1 MTELFYPSTEAP
13 EELRVQQI
21 GRRVIDLTEAEAAAE
36 PIEKEAARLHISGD
50 VDLFINEPT
59 PSAEPEPEAEP
70 AMSPLA
76 EKYVSFDQKIYK
88 NGTKHVY
95 GVDAK
100 DKRHHLS
107 HDEILENYGHAK
119 DYQGKNPD
127 APTALPLTDTYFTT
141 DHQAELANLV
151 GENTEDVF
159 VHDYDSAPSTEEDSD
174 LEALFMNEQV
184 DDHSPE
190 SETALIADFESL
202 SAPHKHRYIGKHR
215 KESRGFIGALKT
227 LPAAAYI
234 ALGNLDNRFRV
245 SKEKGWTPRRKALG
259 FAIGAVA
266 ATGVAVLIYKYGHSG
281 HHHAT
286 EVVPGNNGHGGGTPI
301 PGTNG
306 GHPQNPVTLPGHGN
320 KSAFIESLHKGS
332 TVSDQVNEQLKHM
345 GVHYNDHQ
353 LYEVVTK
360 TLHHNHLTYP
370 EARHLPVGF
379 QTHLLHPE
387 QIKQILEQSKS

>member
-1 MTELFYPSTEAP
+1 MTELFYPPTETDEA
-13 EELRVQQI
+13 RVANV
-21 GRRVIDLTEAEAAAE
+21 GHVVIDLTIADAAVSQGNVELFVPQQEPTEAKAAEAPAE
-36 PIEKEAARLHISGD
+36 EQATKEKKRID
-50 VDLFINEPT
+50 RVDLIGGI
-59 PSAEPEPEAEP
+59 
-70 AMSPLA
+70 
-76 EKYVSFDQKIYK
+76 VSFDERTYK
-88 NGTKHVY
+88 NGAKHIW
-95 GVDAK
+95 GIDAQGK
-100 DKRHHLS
+100 NYQLS
-107 HDEILENYGHAK
+107 ADNILKFYGHEGE
-119 DYQGKNPD
+119 YQGKDPNTSHT
-127 APTALPLTDTYFTT
+127 PTSRDMHFTAH
-141 DHQAELANLV
+141 HQAELAKLV
-151 GENTEDVF
+151 GDDTEEVI
-159 VHDYDSAPSTEEDSD
+159 VHDFDDAPDKEDSD

-184 DDHSPE
+184 NDRTPE
-190 SETALIADFESL
+190 SELIQDENLAPV

-234 ALGNLDNRFRV
+234 ALNNLDDRFRV

>member
-1 MTELFYPSTEAP
+1 LNMTELFYPPTETDEIRAAN
-13 EELRVQQI
+13 V
-21 GRRVIDLTEAEAAAE
+21 GHVVIDLTVAEASGNQGDVELFVPQQKPIEAKAAE
-36 PIEKEAARLHISGD
+36 APAEEQAPKEKKQIDR
-50 VDLFINEPT
+50 
-59 PSAEPEPEAEP
+59 
-70 AMSPLA
+70 
-76 EKYVSFDQKIYK
+76 VSLVGKIVKFDKHEYK
-88 NGTKHVY
+88 NGALHIR
-95 GVDAK
+95 GFDAEGNK
-100 DKRHHLS
+100 YHLGT
-107 HDEILENYGHAK
+107 DNILKYYGHEGE
-119 DYQGKNPD
+119 YQGKNPD
-127 APTALPLTDTYFTT
+127 ASKTRKSRDMHFTT
-141 DHQAELANLV
+141 GHQAELANLV
-151 GENTEDVF
+151 GEDREDVF
-159 VHDYDSAPSTEEDSD
+159 VHDYDSALSTEEDSD

-266 ATGVAVLIYKYGHSG
+266 ATGVAVLIYKYGQSG

-286 EVVPGNNGHGGGTPI
+286 EVVPGNNGHGHGG
-301 PGTNG
+301 
-306 GHPQNPVTLPGHGN
+306 NPVPATPHIPNPNNAHGHET
-320 KSAFIESLHKGS
+320 ALIEGLHKGS

-353 LYEVVTK
+353 LYAVVTK

-370 EARHLPVGF
+370 EAHHLPIGF